1 MALKVREDY
10 RTLTGP
16 EKAAI
21 LMLALGEEHSS
32 KLFAMMD
39 DEEIKELSQ
48 VMANL
53 GTVSA
58 NLIERLFVE
67 FAEQMS
73 ATGSLVGSFDSTER
87 LLLKTLPKDKVDS
100 IMEEIRGPAGRT
112 MWDKLANVNESVLS
126 NYLKNEYP
134 QTVAV
139 VLSKIRP
146 EHAGRVLTQLPE
158 SFAMEV
164 IMRMLRMEAVQKEVL
179 DDVERTLRTEFMT
192 NLARTSRRDSHEM
205 LAEIFNGLDRTT
217 EHRFMAA
224 LEERNRDSA
233 ERIKSLMFTFE
244 DLSKLDPSGVQA
256 LLRSVDKQKL
266 ATALKGASETLKD
279 LFFSN
284 MSERAAKILREDM
297 AAMGPVRVREVDE
310 SQMYMVQLAK
320 DLAARGEIVISEGSG
335 ENSLI
340 YWAGSRR
347 GAPTLP
353 LLAHGFPPSP
363 ALSGPK
369 VRLPRQRKPKVCA
382 RAAQGRA
389 LSEASGVP
397 SPASAGEG
405 EGGGARPRDTL
416 LHLRHPDRSTGISM
430 ALESLLEPHTLSP
443 AFTPAGRT
451 DVRTGIRDHSRGW
464 KDSRSARPTC
474 AGDGARSGL
483 ACRARGRELPCRPV

>member
-21 LMLALGEEHSS
+21 MMLALGEEHSS
-32 KLFAMMD
+32 KLFSLMD

-73 ATGSLVGSFDSTER
+73 SSGTVVGSFDSTER
-87 LLLKTLPKDKVDS
+87 LLLKTLPKDKVDQ
-100 IMEEIRGPAGRT
+100 IMEDIRGPAGRT
-112 MWDKLANVNESVLS
+112 MWDKLTNVNESVLS

-139 VLSKIRP
+139 VLSKIRSD
-146 EHAGRVLTQLPE
+146 HAGRVLAQLPG

-244 DLSKLDPSGVQA
+244 DLSKLDPTGVQTM
-256 LLRSVDKQKL
+256 LRTVDKQKL
-266 ATALKGASETLKD
+266 GTALKGASESLKD

-297 AAMGPVRVREVDE
+297 AAMGPVRVRDVDE
-310 SQMYMVQLAK
+310 AQMYMVQLAK
-320 DLAARGEIVISEGSG
+320 DLAARGELVLAEGSG
-335 ENSLI
+335 ENELI
-340 YWAGSRR
+340 Y
-347 GAPTLP
+347 
-353 LLAHGFPPSP
+353 
-363 ALSGPK
+363 
-369 VRLPRQRKPKVCA
+369 
-382 RAAQGRA
+382 
-389 LSEASGVP
+389 
-397 SPASAGEG
+397 
-405 EGGGARPRDTL
+405 
-416 LHLRHPDRSTGISM
+416 
-430 ALESLLEPHTLSP
+430 
-443 AFTPAGRT
+443 
-451 DVRTGIRDHSRGW
+451 
-464 KDSRSARPTC
+464 
-474 AGDGARSGL
+474 
-483 ACRARGRELPCRPV
+483 